1 MRVEKEYR
9 MPSGADIIGKRLA
22 RQGCRMAFGMPGGEV
37 LGLIEG
43 LANAGIRFV
52 LTKHEN
58 AAGFM
63 AEGFWHR
70 QTAENP
76 GAPIAPG
83 ILVATL
89 GPGAA
94 NAVNVVAN
102 AFQDRVPLIFL
113 TGRVD
118 PAEAESYT
126 HQVFDHQALFRP
138 ITKATLCASAGSV
151 ERVIDRAIA
160 LAIDGQPG
168 PVHVDVPILV
178 AEGQEPV
185 IAPFLRPASAPVVAA
200 GTPFEIARKTLEGAR
215 RPLVI
220 AGVDA
225 VNHGAGAA
233 LRDFIE
239 RFNAPLVTTYK
250 AKGIV
255 PEDHKLCLG
264 GAGLSPKADKLL
276 LPFLNEADCLVLA
289 GYDPIE
295 MRINWRDPFP
305 ADIPVIELP
314 ANLPVHQ
321 MHRADHL
328 LIGDVGA
335 NLRALAEGLEDKPG
349 IEAGKVRAMRSRLAS
364 AFSPEFEWGPGVVFD
379 TVRRLAPLD
388 ALATADSGAHRILLS
403 QMWKTFEPRGLMQS
417 SALCTMGCAMPL
429 AMGAQIASPDRTVFA
444 FVGDAGLEMGIG
456 ELATARDLGLP
467 VIVIVLQDE
476 RLALI
481 DLKQRASGRAE
492 RGVCF
497 GGSDFVAIARAFGG
511 EGNSVS
517 NSTELEEA
525 VRIALSE
532 RKRFSLIAARI
543 APDAYEGRL

>member
-1 MRVEKEYR
+1 MNKVLL
-9 MPSGADIIGKRLA
+9 MPTGAEIIGARLA
-22 RQGCRMAFGMPGGEV
+22 RQGCRVAFGMPGGEV
-37 LGLIEG
+37 LAVLDG
-43 LANAGIRFV
+43 LAKAGIRFV

-63 AEGFWHR
+63 AEGYWHR
-70 QTAENP
+70 QALENP
-76 GAPIAPG
+76 DAPMAPG

-102 AFQDRVPLIFL
+102 AHQDRVPLIFL

-138 ITKATLCASAGSV
+138 ITKASLVASRGAV
-151 ERVIDRAIA
+151 ARVIDRAIA
-160 LAIDGQPG
+160 IAIEGQPG
-168 PVHVDVPILV
+168 PVHVDIPISV
-178 AEGQEPV
+178 AEGEEPE
-185 IAPFLRPASAPVVAA
+185 ALPFQRPEPASAVADGA
-200 GTPFEIARKTLEGAR
+200 GLAAARATLAAAK

-225 VNHGAGAA
+225 VNQHAGAA
-233 LRDFIE
+233 IRAFCE
-239 RFNAPLVTTYK
+239 AHQAPLITTYK
-250 AKGIV
+250 AKGLL
-255 PEDHKLCLG
+255 PEDHALALG
-264 GAGLSPKADKLL
+264 GAGLSPKADKFL
-276 LPFLNEADCLVLA
+276 LPFLAEADCLILA

-305 ADIPVIELP
+305 PAVPVIELS
-314 ANLPVHQ
+314 AVLPLHQ

-328 LIGDVGA
+328 LLGDVGA
-335 NLRALAEGLEDKPG
+335 NLAVLAGDLAGRPGINAMRVAGAKAALA
-349 IEAGKVRAMRSRLAS
+349 A
-364 AFSPEFEWGPGVVFD
+364 AFEPEPAWGPGVVFE
-379 TVRRLAPLD
+379 TIRRLAPAD

-403 QMWKTFEPRGLMQS
+403 QMWTTHEPRGLMQS
-417 SALCTMGCAMPL
+417 SALCTMGCALPL
-429 AMGAQIASPDRTVFA
+429 ALGAQLASPDRVVIA

-467 VIVIVLQDE
+467 VIVVVLQDE

-481 DLKQRASGRAE
+481 DLKQRASGRNE
-492 RGVCF
+492 LGVRF
-497 GGSDFVAIARAFGG
+497 GASDFAAIAEAYGGHGVRVDRADDLK
-511 EGNSVS
+511 
-517 NSTELEEA
+517 TA
-525 VRIALSE
+525 IIAAL
-532 RKRFSLIAARI
+532 KRRDGFSLIAARI

>member
-1 MRVEKEYR
+1 
-9 MPSGADIIGKRLA
+9 MPSGADIIGERLA
-22 RQGCRMAFGMPGGEV
+22 RQGCRIAFGMPGGEV
-37 LGLIEG
+37 LGLIDG
-43 LANAGIRFV
+43 LAKAGIRFV

-63 AEGFWHR
+63 AEGYWHR
-70 QTAENP
+70 QMEERPDA
-76 GAPIAPG
+76 AMAPG

-138 ITKATLCASAGSV
+138 ITKATLSASAGAV

-160 LAIDGQPG
+160 IATEGQPG
-168 PVHVDVPILV
+168 PVHVDVPIAV
-178 AEGQEPV
+178 AEGQEPD
-185 IAPFLRPASAPVVAA
+185 AMRFRRPAAAPQLATGSAFAA
-200 GTPFEIARKTLEGAR
+200 ARNVLAAAR

-225 VNHGAGAA
+225 VNHAAGAA
-233 LRDFIE
+233 LREFAE
-239 RFNAPLVTTYK
+239 RFDAPVITTYK
-250 AKGIV
+250 AKGLL
-255 PEDHKLCLG
+255 PEDHALALG

-276 LPFLNEADCLVLA
+276 LPFLKEADCLVLA

-305 ADIPVIELP
+305 ADIPVIEL
-314 ANLPVHQ
+314 AASLPLHQ

-328 LIGDVGA
+328 LIGDVGE
-335 NLRALAEGLEDKPG
+335 NLRAIAAGLDAKPG
-349 IEAGKVRAMRSRLAS
+349 IEVAKVKALRAALAS
-364 AFSPEFEWGPGVVFD
+364 AFAPEADWGPGRVFE

-417 SALCTMGCAMPL
+417 SALCTMGCALPL
-429 AMGAQIASPDRTVFA
+429 AMGAQIASPDRAIFA

-467 VIVIVLQDE
+467 VIVVVLQDE

-481 DLKQRASGRAE
+481 DLKQRASGRVE
-492 RGVCF
+492 RGVRF
-497 GGSDFVAIARAFGG
+497 GGSDFAAIARAFGG
-511 EGNSVS
+511 EGHNAT
-517 NSTELEEA
+517 NGPALEDA
-525 VRIALSE
+525 IRMALSE

>member
-1 MRVEKEYR
+1 MS
-9 MPSGADIIGKRLA
+9 SGADIIGERLA
-22 RQGCRMAFGMPGGEV
+22 RQGCRIAFGMPGGEV
-37 LGLIEG
+37 LGLIDG
-43 LANAGIRFV
+43 LAKAGIRFV

-63 AEGFWHR
+63 AEGYWHR
-70 QTAENP
+70 QVEEQP
-76 GAPIAPG
+76 DAPMAPG

-118 PAEAESYT
+118 QAEAESYT

-138 ITKATLCASAGSV
+138 ITKATLSASAGAV

-160 LAIDGQPG
+160 IAIEGQPG
-168 PVHVDVPILV
+168 PVHVDVPIAV
-178 AEGQEPV
+178 AEGQEPSAV
-185 IAPFLRPASAPVVAA
+185 PFRRAAVAPVQAA
-200 GTPFEIARKTLEGAR
+200 GTLLERARDVLKAVR

-225 VNHGAGAA
+225 VNHAAGAG
-233 LRDFIE
+233 LREFIE
-239 RFNAPLVTTYK
+239 RFNAPLITTYK
-250 AKGIV
+250 AKGLV
-255 PEDHKLCLG
+255 PEDHALCLG

-276 LPFLNEADCLVLA
+276 LPFLKEADCLVLA

-305 ADIPVIELP
+305 AGIPVIEL
-314 ANLPVHQ
+314 AASLPLHQ

-328 LIGDVGA
+328 LIGDVGGT
-335 NLRALAEGLEDKPG
+335 LRALLADLDGKPG
-349 IEAGKVRAMRSRLAS
+349 IEIGKVRTLRSALTS
-364 AFSPEFEWGPGVVFD
+364 AFSPELEWGPGVVFD
-379 TVRRLAPLD
+379 TVRRFAPLD

-417 SALCTMGCAMPL
+417 SALCTMGCALPL
-429 AMGAQIASPDRTVFA
+429 AMGAQIASPGRTIFA

-467 VIVIVLQDE
+467 VIVVVLQDE

-492 RGVCF
+492 RGVRF
-497 GGSDFVAIARAFGG
+497 GGSNFAAVARAFGG
-511 EGNSVS
+511 EGYSVANSP
-517 NSTELEEA
+517 ELQDA
-525 VRIALSE
+525 IRMALSE